1 MNALDSQEVMEPLRE
16 ACQGMFMGNASACR
30 RGSAGAP
37 AGVNIRYKR
46 ENISMVSRFPSLR
59 RGVQGGCNR
68 PQPGREVGGR
78 KRPLRD
84 DLGGGGGCFWE
95 SDENRRSGTI

>member
-37 AGVNIRYKR
+37 AGVNI
-46 ENISMVSRFPSLR
+46 
-59 RGVQGGCNR
+59 
-68 PQPGREVGGR
+68 
-78 KRPLRD
+78 
-84 DLGGGGGCFWE
+84 
-95 SDENRRSGTI
+95 